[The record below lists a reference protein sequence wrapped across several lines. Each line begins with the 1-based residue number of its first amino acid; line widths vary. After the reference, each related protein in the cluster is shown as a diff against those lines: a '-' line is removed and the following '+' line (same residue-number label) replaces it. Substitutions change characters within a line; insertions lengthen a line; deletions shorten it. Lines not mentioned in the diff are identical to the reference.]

1 MTRLQR
7 KIHRRTWLTMVV
19 LVPLLCAWAL
29 KLRHTRTQTLEATPS
44 SRSSR

>member
-19 LVPLLCAWAL
+19 LVPLLCTWAL
-29 KLRHTRTQTLEATPS
+29 KLRHSRTQTLAAPQS
-44 SRSSR
+44 SRSSP